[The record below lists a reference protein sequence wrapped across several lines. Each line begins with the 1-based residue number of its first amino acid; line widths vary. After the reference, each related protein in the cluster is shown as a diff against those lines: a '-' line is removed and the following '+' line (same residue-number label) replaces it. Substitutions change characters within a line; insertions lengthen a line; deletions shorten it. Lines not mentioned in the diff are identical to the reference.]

1 MTYVEFFVKDA
12 IENICACLAHKPDR
26 VVFLGAE
33 KKKMERHI
41 ARYKKIFEERNIDI
55 DFAVPKSVTK
65 NNLQTMVDILTQIVE
80 ENDDCVFG
88 LTGGED
94 LHLVAMGI
102 VYERYKDTK
111 NIQMHRF
118 NLKNNTIVDCDMD
131 GKTIL
136 EDTLPSLTVQENIR
150 IYGGDVIYEYEKAG
164 TTYQWEYTED
174 FVSDI
179 NTMWEICRETPRKW
193 NTHIGI
199 FAKAETLKKEL
210 DPLLYTKVKMEDLK
224 EQMDVTGVTLST
236 LKSLARKL
244 YFEGLILE
252 HKIDEEEFFVT
263 YKDEQV
269 KRCLTKAGQV
279 LEMKVSILLMNAKDK
294 KGNLIYNDVVNG
306 VYIDWD
312 GKLHENSDIP
322 DTANEIDVLAMRGT
336 IPIFISCKNGKVP
349 IDELFKL
356 NSVAEQ
362 FGGRYAQKILIAPG
376 LYKNELP
383 QYEYF
388 FQRAEDMHIRVIDS
402 IRHDVNKLS
411 DEKLTKLFNNL
422 WNL

>member
-1 MTYVEFFVKDA
+1 
-12 IENICACLAHKPDR
+12 
-26 VVFLGAE
+26 
-33 KKKMERHI
+33 
-41 ARYKKIFEERNIDI
+41 
-55 DFAVPKSVTK
+55 
-65 NNLQTMVDILTQIVE
+65 
-80 ENDDCVFG
+80 
-88 LTGGED
+88 
-94 LHLVAMGI
+94 
-102 VYERYKDTK
+102 
-111 NIQMHRF
+111 
-118 NLKNNTIVDCDMD
+118 
-131 GKTIL
+131 
-136 EDTLPSLTVQENIR
+136 
-150 IYGGDVIYEYEKAG
+150 
-164 TTYQWEYTED
+164 
-174 FVSDI
+174 
-179 NTMWEICRETPRKW
+179 
-193 NTHIGI
+193 
-199 FAKAETLKKEL
+199 
-210 DPLLYTKVKMEDLK
+210 MEDLK

-279 LEMKVSILLMNAKDK
+279 LEMKMSILLMNAKDK

-312 GKLHENSDIP
+312 GKIHENSDIP

-336 IPIFISCKNGKVP
+336 IPIFISCKNGKVS

-362 FGGRYAQKILIAPG
+362 FGGQYAQKILLAPG

-383 QYEYF
+383 QYEYL

-402 IRHDVNKLS
+402 IRHDLNELS
-411 DEKLTKLFNNL
+411 DEKIIKLFNNL
-422 WNL
+422 

>member
-1 MTYVEFFVKDA
+1 MTYVEFFDKDA

-26 VVFLGAE
+26 VIFLGAD

-210 DPLLYTKVKMEDLK
+210 DPLLCTKVKMEDLK

-402 IRHDVNKLS
+402 IRHDLNELS
-411 DEKLTKLFNNL
+411 DEKIIKLFNNL

>member
-1 MTYVEFFVKDA
+1 MTYVEFFDKDA
-12 IENICACLAHKPDR
+12 VENVCACLAHKPDR
-26 VVFLGAE
+26 VIFLGAD

-41 ARYKKIFEERNIDI
+41 IRYKKVFEERNIDI

-65 NNLQTMVDILTQIVE
+65 NDLQTMVDVLTQIAE
-80 ENDDCVFG
+80 ENNDCVFG

-102 VYERYKDTK
+102 VYERYKDKK

-118 NLKNNTIVDCDMD
+118 NLKNNTIIDCDQD

-136 EDTLPSLTVQENIR
+136 EETLPSLTVQENIR
-150 IYGGDVIYEYEKAG
+150 IYGGDVIYESEKSG
-164 TTYQWEYTED
+164 TTYRWSYTDE
-174 FVSDI
+174 FISDI
-179 NTMWEICRETPRKW
+179 NTMWDICRENPRKW

-199 FAKAETLKKEL
+199 LAKAETLKNE
-210 DPLLYTKVKMEDLK
+210 PAALLCTKVKTDDLK
-224 EQMDVTGVTLST
+224 SHMESTGVKPET
-236 LKSLARKL
+236 LKSLVQKM
-244 YFEGLILE
+244 YSEGLIPE
-252 HKIDEEEFFVT
+252 YRIDENEFCVT

-279 LEMKVSILLMNAKDK
+279 LEMKMSVLLMKAKDK
-294 KGNLIYNDVVNG
+294 KGNPIYNDVVNG

-312 GKLHENSDIP
+312 GKLQKSSDTP

-336 IPIFISCKNGKVP
+336 IPVFISCKNGKVL

-362 FGGRYAQKILIAPG
+362 FGGKYAQKILIAPG
-376 LYKNELP
+376 LYKNELS
-383 QYEYF
+383 QYEYL

-402 IRHDVNKLS
+402 IRHDLNELS
-411 DEKLTKLFNNL
+411 DEKIIKLFNNL